1 MVEPWSPLG
10 WGRTGPGQLRSLRV
24 IAKERLSSWLRN
36 SQGGAGGYQ
45 LPCETR
51 PRKRVRSRNTNRHEW
66 ACLPSLP
73 GLGFSG
79 ALVSVYLFS
88 SSRHLPTPHTR
99 YSGSSSRTLEGSG
112 LVSVS
117 FPDGVSVGVLGTS
130 VLALRASL
138 PAMARAGL
146 RRKAHSPA
154 AAARPGAPVGVGA
167 PACRS
172 SEGVWG

>member
-1 MVEPWSPLG
+1 MVEPWSLLG
-10 WGRTGPGQLRSLRV
+10 WGRTGLGQLRNLRM
-24 IAKERLSSWLRN
+24 IAKERLSSWPRN
-36 SQGGAGGYQ
+36 SQGAAGDRQ

-51 PRKRVRSRNTNRHEW
+51 PRKRARSRNTNCHAW
-66 ACLPSLP
+66 ARLPTLP
-73 GLGFSG
+73 G
-79 ALVSVYLFS
+79 LVSVYLS
-88 SSRHLPTPHTR
+88 SRSRHLPTPHTR

-146 RRKAHSPA
+146 RRKARSPA
-154 AAARPGAPVGVGA
+154 VAARPGAPAGVGA